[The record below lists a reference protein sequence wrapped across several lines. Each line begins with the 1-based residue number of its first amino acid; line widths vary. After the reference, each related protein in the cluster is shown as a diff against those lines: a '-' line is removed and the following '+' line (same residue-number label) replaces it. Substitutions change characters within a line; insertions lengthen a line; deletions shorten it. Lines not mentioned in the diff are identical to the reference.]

1 MTGGPVRF
9 AIVGTGWRTRFMLRL
24 AAMAPEVLE
33 PVAIVGRNPGRAH
46 DALREARA
54 AAAPFSAH
62 LHDHL
67 PVDGL
72 EQALSLRPDF
82 VVAAVPWEA
91 SPGVIR
97 EVVGAGVPV
106 LAETPPAPDLD
117 GLRSLWADVGSS
129 GLVQVAEQYTRMP
142 GHAARI
148 ALLER
153 GVIGAPHTVEV
164 SSTHL
169 YHAVSLVRTML
180 GAGAPVTG
188 AGVRVNARTFTA
200 PMVDPLT
207 PDGWVGRGAGEEA
220 AAVPGGATAVPPA
233 EPRTTTIATLDL
245 GDGRFGLYDFVDNQ
259 WWNPYLHRR
268 IVIRGSHGEIADDSV
283 LRMTPDGPVA
293 GRLEHR
299 RTGVDLNLEGNAL
312 WHMSFDGDVVYR
324 NAWHASRMSEDDL
337 AVAQILL
344 DTGRWARGEGP
355 APYPLAEGLWDH
367 ALSLAIVESAHSG
380 ADVVVADEPWA

>member
-1 MTGGPVRF
+1 MSAPVRF
-9 AIVGTGWRTRFMLRL
+9 AVVGTGWRTRFMLRL
-24 AAMAPEVLE
+24 AAMAPEALE
-33 PVAIVGRNPGRAH
+33 PVAVVGRTPSRAR
-46 DALREARA
+46 DAVREARVDA
-54 AAAPFSAH
+54 SPHTAH
-62 LHDHL
+62 LDDRL
-67 PVDGL
+67 AVDGL
-72 EQALSLRPDF
+72 DHALSLRPDF

-97 EVVGAGVPV
+97 DVVAAGVPV

-117 GLRSLWADVGSS
+117 GLRALWDAVGAS

-153 GVIGAPHTVEV
+153 GVIGAPHTVEL

-169 YHAVSLVRTML
+169 YHAVSLMRTML
-180 GAGAPVTG
+180 GAGDASRVTG
-188 AGVRVNARTFTA
+188 ATVTARTFTA

-207 PDGWVGRGAGEEA
+207 PAGWTGSGE
-220 AAVPGGATAVPPA
+220 P
-233 EPRTTTIATLDL
+233 EPRTTTIATLDF
-245 GDGRFGLYDFVDNQ
+245 GDGRMGLYDFVDNQ

-268 IVIRGSHGEIADDSV
+268 IVIRGSHGEIADDAV
-283 LRMTPDGPVA
+283 LRLTPDGPV
-293 GRLEHR
+293 GSRLEHR
-299 RTGVDLNLEGNAL
+299 RTGHDLNFEGNAL
-312 WHMSFDGDVVYR
+312 WHSSFDGEVVYR

-355 APYPLAEGLWDH
+355 EPYPLAQGLWDH
-367 ALSLAIVESAHSG
+367 ALGLAIVESARTR
-380 ADVVVADEPWA
+380 ADVVVADQPWG